1 MHPLDYT
8 SALRDDV
15 LQQAYLPLLWSP
27 VIHAVANHEDFCFPC
42 LTLGLPTC
50 LFNLYTF
57 ILEGVLLVGMYNG
70 AATMENSML
79 VPQVECAPTL

>member
-1 MHPLDYT
+1 MHPFDYT

-15 LQQAYLPLLWSP
+15 FQQAYLPLLCCA
-27 VIHAVANHEDFCFPC
+27 VRHAVANHEDFCFPC

-70 AATMENSML
+70 AATLKNSLL
-79 VPQVECAPTL
+79 VS